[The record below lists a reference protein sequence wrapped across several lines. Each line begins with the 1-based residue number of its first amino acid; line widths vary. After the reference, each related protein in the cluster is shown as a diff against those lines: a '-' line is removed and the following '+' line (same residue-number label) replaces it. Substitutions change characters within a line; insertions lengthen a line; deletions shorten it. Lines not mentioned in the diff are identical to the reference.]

1 MKSTTVNPPRAR
13 RGACSTILTVLSIGQ
28 AALAADPRGDLPIG
42 LYADLPGT
50 VALENDRVLVSRVI
64 IPPGKST
71 GREAHGAHQLLIF
84 VKGGVLTSNSTGRRS
99 LWPDGRVVWLDKAE
113 HDDGN
118 TNAGRQPI
126 EILWVAFK
134 PGAPPSS
141 SASKPT
147 WGYLNYPN
155 IAGEDVLENDWMIV
169 QRFKMKPGEWE
180 GVHAHNP
187 NTFYVF
193 IKGGQWVSKS
203 KSNPAGT
210 QGSAIDGTIAWM
222 DTIDLSEGHQ
232 SGNIGSNESEV
243 VWVSLK
249 R

>member
-1 MKSTTVNPPRAR
+1 
-13 RGACSTILTVLSIGQ
+13 VL
-28 AALAADPRGDLPIG
+28 
-42 LYADLPGT
+42 
-50 VALENDRVLVSRVI
+50 
-64 IPPGKST
+64 
-71 GREAHGAHQLLIF
+71 
-84 VKGGVLTSNSTGRRS
+84 
-99 LWPDGRVVWLDKAE
+99 WLDKAE
-113 HDDGN
+113 HDDGS
-118 TNAGRQPI
+118 TNVGRQPI
-126 EILWVAFK
+126 EILWVTVK
-134 PGAPPSS
+134 PGAAPSS
-141 SASKPT
+141 PASKPS

-203 KSNPAGT
+203 KANPSGIA
-210 QGSAIDGTIAWM
+210 GSAIDGTIAWM
-222 DTIDLSEGHQ
+222 DTIDLSEEHQ
-232 SGNIGSNESEV
+232 SGNTGTNETEV

>member
-1 MKSTTVNPPRAR
+1 MSISTPVRWA
-13 RGACSTILTVLSIGQ
+13 ACCAILTALSIGQ
-28 AALAADPRGDLPIG
+28 GARAADALGDSPTA
-42 LYADLPGT
+42 LYAALPGT
-50 VALENDRVLVSRVI
+50 VALENDRVLVSRFI

-71 GREAHGAHQLLIF
+71 GPEAHGAHELLIF

-99 LWPDGRVVWLDKAE
+99 LWPDGRVVWLDKAG
-113 HDDGN
+113 HDGGSTN
-118 TNAGRQPI
+118 TGRRPI
-126 EILWVAFK
+126 EILWVTLK
-134 PGAPPSS
+134 PSVPPSS
-141 SASKPT
+141 SASKAP
-147 WGYLNYPN
+147 WGYLSYPN

-203 KSNPAGT
+203 KANPGGT

-222 DTIDLSEGHQ
+222 DTIALSEGHQ